1 MVKSLLNRNIKKVA
15 CVRGVHGKKRM
26 LLKENRRQLKCK
38 IKSGSFVES
47 RVALMREAQ
56 IIQRNLEML
65 KRDSSKVRVRN
76 FDFIDGRCR
85 SVSRYFGLSRHNVRK
100 FASWGLLPGVKKASW

>member
-1 MVKSLLNRNIKKVA
+1 MVKSLLNRNVKKA
-15 CVRGVHGKKRM
+15 KCVNSSHGEKRII
-26 LLKENRRQLKCK
+26 LKEKRRQ
-38 IKSGSFVES
+38 IKSQMM
-47 RVALMREAQ
+47 VASIELRAKLMRDVQ
-56 IIQRNLEML
+56 LIQRDFERL

-100 FASWGLLPGVKKASW
+100 FANWGLLPGVRKASW